1 VPVPQGGTGATNMK
15 LHLTLQHGSRDSEHQ
30 IEFVAPTDGAGG
42 SLPFVLDQGSGDADW
57 AEVAPG
63 VYSILIGGRSYEAR
77 VAAQPGEAAGQ
88 ILRVVTV
95 GTRHY
100 RVEVHDPRRRRGA
113 SRAATSDGP
122 QEIRAPMPGKIV
134 KILVS
139 ENQEVVQGAGLLV
152 IEAMKMQNELR
163 APRSGRVERIYIA
176 EGTGVETG
184 SHLVRLV

>member
-1 VPVPQGGTGATNMK
+1 MK
-15 LHLTLQHGSRDSEHQ
+15 LILTLQYGSRTSQHKLELA
-30 IEFVAPTDGAGG
+30 ESPGAGNP
-42 SLPFVLDQGSGDADW
+42 LPFLLDDENGLADW

-63 VYSILIGGRSYEAR
+63 VYSFLLDGRSYEAR
-77 VAAQPGEAAGQ
+77 VAVQPGGAAGE

-95 GTRHY
+95 GTRHF
-100 RVEVHDPRRRRGA
+100 RIQVCDPRRRRA
-113 SRAATSDGP
+113 TSQAAASDGP

-134 KILVS
+134 KLLVE
-139 ENQEVVQGAGLLV
+139 ENQHVASGAGLLV

-163 APRSGRVERIYIA
+163 APRAGRVEKIYVA